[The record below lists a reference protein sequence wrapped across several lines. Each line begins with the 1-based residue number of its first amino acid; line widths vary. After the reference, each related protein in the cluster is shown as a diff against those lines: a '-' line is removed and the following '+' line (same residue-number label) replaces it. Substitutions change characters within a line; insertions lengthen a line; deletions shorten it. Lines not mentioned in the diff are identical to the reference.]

1 MRRRAQ
7 VDRLRVVARVAGLL
21 LMLGLPHPAAAQ
33 LASRPADEWIRTL
46 ETPSRLE
53 SLKIYETLA
62 ALKLKPGQIVA
73 DIGAG
78 TGVFTIPLAQA
89 TKPGGTVYA
98 EDIDQ
103 ALLDVISE
111 KATEQGM
118 TNVQA
123 VLGEFGDPDL
133 PADIDLAFINDVLHH
148 IKDRAAYL
156 KTLAAYLKPGGR
168 IAIIELIPGQ
178 GGHKGEPELQVS
190 QEEAT
195 KWMADAGLKPVDQ
208 IKLFTDRWFVIY
220 GKQ

>member
-1 MRRRAQ
+1 MGFRKVLAC
-7 VDRLRVVARVAGLL
+7 LATLL
-21 LMLGLPHPAAAQ
+21 LTLGLPHPAAAQ

-62 ALKLKPGQIVA
+62 ALKVNPGQIVA

-89 TKPGGTVYA
+89 TKPGGAVYA

-118 TNVQA
+118 MNVHA
-123 VLGEFGDPDL
+123 VLGEFGDPNL
-133 PADIDLAFINDVLHH
+133 PVDIDLALINDVLHH

-156 KTLAAYLKPGGR
+156 KTLAAYLKPGGK
-168 IAIIELIPGQ
+168 IAIIEFIPEQ

-190 QEEAT
+190 QEQAT

-208 IKLFTDRWFVIY
+208 IKLFTDKWFVVY

>member
-1 MRRRAQ
+1 MRRIRF
-7 VDRLRVVARVAGLL
+7 RTVVARVAALL
-21 LMLGLPHPAAAQ
+21 LMLGLPHPAEAQ

-62 ALKLKPGQIVA
+62 ALKLRPGQIVA

-190 QEEAT
+190 QDEAT

>member
-1 MRRRAQ
+1 MHFRNALP
-7 VDRLRVVARVAGLL
+7 RLAALL
-21 LMLGLPHPAAAQ
+21 LMLMLGLSHPAAAQ

-62 ALKLKPGQIVA
+62 ALKVKPGQIVA

-89 TKPGGTVYA
+89 AKPGGMVYA

-118 TNVQA
+118 TNVQV
-123 VLGEFGDPDL
+123 VLGEFGDPNL
-133 PADIDLAFINDVLHH
+133 PANIDLALINDVLHH

-168 IAIIELIPGQ
+168 IAIIEFIPEQ

-190 QEEAT
+190 QEQAT

>member
-1 MRRRAQ
+1 MGFRKVLAC
-7 VDRLRVVARVAGLL
+7 LATLL
-21 LMLGLPHPAAAQ
+21 LTLGLPYPAAAQ

-62 ALKLKPGQIVA
+62 ALKVKPGQIVA

-89 TKPGGTVYA
+89 TKPGGAVYA

-118 TNVQA
+118 MNVHA
-123 VLGEFGDPDL
+123 VLGEFGDPNL
-133 PADIDLAFINDVLHH
+133 PVDIDLALINDVLHH

-168 IAIIELIPGQ
+168 IAIIEFIPEQ

-190 QEEAT
+190 QEQAT

-208 IKLFTDRWFVIY
+208 IKLFTDKWFVVY

>member
-1 MRRRAQ
+1 MRFQKVLAP
-7 VDRLRVVARVAGLL
+7 LATLL
-21 LMLGLPHPAAAQ
+21 LTLGLSQPAAAQ
-33 LASRPADEWIRTL
+33 LASRPADEWIKTL
-46 ETPSRLE
+46 ETPTRLE
-53 SLKIYETLA
+53 GLKIYETLA
-62 ALKLKPGQIVA
+62 VLKVKPGQIVA

-98 EDIDQ
+98 VDIDQ

-118 TNVQA
+118 MNVKV

-133 PADIDLAFINDVLHH
+133 PVDIDLALINDVLHH
-148 IKDRAAYL
+148 IQDRAGYL

-168 IAIIELIPGQ
+168 IAVIEFIPEQ
-178 GGHKGEPELQVS
+178 GGHKGQPELQVS
-190 QEEAT
+190 QDQAT
-195 KWMADAGLKPVDQ
+195 RWMADAGLKPVEQ
-208 IKLFTDRWFVIY
+208 IKLFTDKWFVIY